1 MTFPIRLLKN
11 QIMIEPAVVKDK
23 INRGGLF
30 IPEGLQQPSY
40 EGVVVAAGSNVL
52 DVNIGNHIMYKRNYG
67 TPVEYGGKHYLLLT
81 EDYIEAI
88 LEGGE

>member
-1 MTFPIRLLKN
+1 MTFSISLLKN
-11 QIMIEPAVVKDK
+11 QVMIESAVVKDK

-40 EGVVVAAGSNVL
+40 EGVVVAVGSNVQ
-52 DVNIGNHIMYKRNYG
+52 DVNIGDHIMHKRNYG
-67 TPVEYGGKHYLLLT
+67 TPVEYGGKAYLLLT

-88 LEGGE
+88 LEG